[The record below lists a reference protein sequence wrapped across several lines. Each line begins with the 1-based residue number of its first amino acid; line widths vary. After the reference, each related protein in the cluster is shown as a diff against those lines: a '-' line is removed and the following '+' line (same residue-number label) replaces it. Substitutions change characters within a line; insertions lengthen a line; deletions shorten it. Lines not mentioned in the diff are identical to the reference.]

1 MKRLKHSLNLVIA
14 ALAAFIVPRLERY
27 MDASGLRLA
36 VGMNQSY
43 PDMESFAANMA
54 AVMGKLEVI
63 RQPLYDRQQYPLAGT
78 TATFNFFQQPIGA
91 GQTSVSGVGVAAK
104 TIEDTNMTQNGQLPS
119 PQGFWVDNIQVIPE
133 VGSVTTASTYTSPTP
148 WNFNAT
154 AAAAQGVNSNDFSIL
169 TNAGTLI
176 FSVGQKPY
184 YTLGP
189 LKAFPPQYRA
199 RFEGAVSI
207 AGTNAQP
214 AGLLESNQWTEGV
227 DNLPVRE
234 IVPGIA
240 IPTGMNFIV
249 QLVFQNTQAITNN
262 ARIAVHLGGW
272 LFRAAQ

>member
-1 MKRLKHSLNLVIA
+1 MNRIKHLFNLV
-14 ALAAFIVPRLERY
+14 LAATLAFVHTRMERY
-27 MDASGLRLA
+27 MDASGLRLSA
-36 VGMNQSY
+36 GLNQSY
-43 PDMESFAANMA
+43 PDMQSFAANMA

-63 RQPLYDRQQYPLAGT
+63 RQPLYDRQQYALAGT
-78 TATFNFFQQPIGA
+78 TAVFNFFQQPIGA

-133 VGSVTTASTYTSPTP
+133 VGSVTTASTYTSPVP
-148 WNFNAT
+148 ANFNAT
-154 AAAAQGVNSNDFSIL
+154 AAAAQLVNANDFSIL
-169 TNAGTLI
+169 SNAGTLQ

-189 LKAFPPQYRA
+189 MKAFPPQYRA
-199 RFEGAVSI
+199 RIEAAVAI

-214 AGLLESNQWTEGV
+214 AGLLYTNSWTEGV
-227 DNLPVRE
+227 DNIPVRE

-240 IPTGMNFIV
+240 IPTGMNFLV
-249 QLVFQNTQAITNN
+249 QLLFQNTQALTNN